1 LRLLDAGLGFF
12 TMYAFA
18 LCPSMILFLRI
29 ASVWFIEK
37 FTFGLGRP
45 IEEEIALVER
55 ESLLFTDS

>member
-1 LRLLDAGLGFF
+1 MGFF

-55 ESLLFTDS
+55 ESLLLTDS